1 MPAGAAAGGRTE
13 EAGAS
18 ATNVNP
24 VAAENSVPPAMRL
37 IVTGR
42 RHAKHIWNP
51 SVIFVAAEIYSS
63 VYVVISQSYSRDWT
77 TG

>member
-18 ATNVNP
+18 ATTVNP
-24 VAAENSVPPAMRL
+24 VAAENSTPPVMRL

-51 SVIFVAAEIYSS
+51 SMISVAAEIYSS
-63 VYVVISQSYSRDWT
+63 RYAVIS
-77 TG
+77 